1 MSGGR
6 AMRQLA
12 VIGCGAIG
20 SSVIE
25 LLRGDAEVCVTQ
37 VIVPAAALAQARELC
52 QRFAPQAR
60 VLERVDLGNG
70 SRPDLLVECAGHGAV
85 GDHVLPA
92 LRAGVAAV
100 VASIG
105 ALHDA
110 DAMLALEAAAA
121 AGGTHVSLVSGAIG
135 GIDAL
140 AAARIGGLDRV
151 AYTGRK
157 PALSWRGTPAEQ
169 AFDLAALRE
178 PTVIFEGSA
187 RDAARLYPKN
197 ANVAATVS
205 LAGLGLD
212 RTHATLIADPH
223 GCRNVHR
230 VEAEGTFGRLDLTLE
245 GQPLPANPKTS
256 ALTVYSVV
264 RAIHNASHAVSL

>member
-1 MSGGR
+1 MAVR
-6 AMRQLA
+6 NLA

-25 LLRGDAEVCVTQ
+25 LLRDDAEVRVTQ
-37 VIVPAAALAQARELC
+37 VIVPASNLAQARALC
-52 QRFAPQAR
+52 ARVAPQAR
-60 VLERVDLGNG
+60 VLERVDLANG
-70 SRPDLLVECAGHGAV
+70 ARPDLLVECAGHDAV

-92 LRAGVAAV
+92 LRAGVASV
-100 VASIG
+100 VVSIG

-110 DAMLALEAAAA
+110 DAMLALEAAATD
-121 AGGTHVSLVSGAIG
+121 GGTHVSLVSGAIG

-140 AAARIGGLDRV
+140 AAARIGGLDSV
-151 AYTGRK
+151 IYTGRK
-157 PALSWRGTPAEQ
+157 PALSWRGTPAERD
-169 AFDLAALRE
+169 FNLAALTE
-178 PTVIFEGSA
+178 PTVIFTGSA
-187 RDAARLYPKN
+187 REAARLYPKN

-212 RTHATLIADPH
+212 RTRATLIADP
-223 GCRNVHR
+223 RAQRTVHR
-230 VEAEGTFGRLDLTLE
+230 IEAVGTFGRLDLTLE

-264 RAIHNASHAVSL
+264 RAIHNVSHTVSL